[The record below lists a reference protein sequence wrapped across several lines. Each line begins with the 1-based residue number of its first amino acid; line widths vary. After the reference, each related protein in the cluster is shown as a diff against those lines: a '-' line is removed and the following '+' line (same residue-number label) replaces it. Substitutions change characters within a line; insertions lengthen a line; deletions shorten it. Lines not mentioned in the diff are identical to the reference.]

1 MHIFDK
7 DRLIN
12 SIPRQY
18 GDVQINLVRHDQG
31 RNWRALNFTVESW
44 IMLIGFPLDY
54 WNSANI
60 YSVIASFGRLILW
73 ENERDHLA
81 QILIQARVTDLQ
93 DVPYYIIITNGEGF
107 HGQSWTVQCE
117 ILEQG
122 SLDALPTADDPIP

>member
-1 MHIFDK
+1 
-7 DRLIN
+7 
-12 SIPRQY
+12 
-18 GDVQINLVRHDQG
+18 
-31 RNWRALNFTVESW
+31 
-44 IMLIGFPLDY
+44 MLIGFPLDY

-60 YSVIASFGRLILW
+60 YSVIASFGRLIIW
-73 ENERDHLA
+73 ENETDHLA

-93 DVPYYIIITNGEGF
+93 DVPYYIIITDGEGF